1 MTDDTRQAL
10 VMITDL
16 VDEMSRPFEGAFA
29 AIDRQQPFDD
39 QVAVLHADFRKL
51 TVDERSHRFL
61 VVMAML
67 EGDSEMQEAARH
79 DFSAAVLAWRRLL
92 ALPAK
97 YRDEVL
103 EEWAEMVLD
112 DES

>member
-29 AIDRQQPFDD
+29 AIDRHRPLDD
-39 QVAVLHADFRKL
+39 QVAVLDAEFRKL
-51 TVDERSHRFL
+51 TVDDRAHRFL

-67 EGDSEMQEAARH
+67 EGDQEMQEAARH
-79 DFSAAVLAWRRLL
+79 DHSEAVLAWRRLL

-112 DES
+112 DEG